1 MTEKWKQRSI
11 NMNFRKA
18 VIIFLIACFV
28 LAVLSSAVLYGNFH
42 SRIAEWEQAGET
54 GEEGG
59 ELDRISQ
66 ETDGM
71 SQETERNFQEEEESY
86 PEGEDSFQKEESF
99 REEDNRSQENERDYR
114 ENEESD
120 SGDGGQERDSRE
132 WENRDGE
139 KGSQERE
146 NRDGEGGTREWEN
159 RDGEESSRK
168 WENRHREENSR
179 ERESRER
186 KDREEKD
193 LEDMLKGLPLS
204 WGDFALLAG
213 SAAAA
218 SALGIWYWILGL
230 IAAYRKAYRMGV
242 NGRLAVLAALFFN
255 LAAVAALY
263 LYCLLKGSCA
273 NCGRVRSG
281 NGKFCARCGRP
292 FKKEC
297 PQCGQEVDAS
307 SVYCRNCGTKL
318 DEADG
323 AEETMG
329 TKEPGNRIF

>member
-1 MTEKWKQRSI
+1 MTEKWKQRAI
-11 NMNFRKA
+11 HMNFRKA
-18 VIIFLIACFV
+18 IIIFLIACLV
-28 LAVLSSAVLYGNFH
+28 LMVLIPAALYGNFH

-54 GEEGG
+54 GAEDG

-86 PEGEDSFQKEESF
+86 REGEDSFQKEESF
-99 REEDNRSQENERDYR
+99 REEDNRSQER
-114 ENEESD
+114 ENS
-120 SGDGGQERDSRE
+120 
-132 WENRDGE
+132 
-139 KGSQERE
+139 
-146 NRDGEGGTREWEN
+146 
-159 RDGEESSRK
+159 DGEEGSRK

-186 KDREEKD
+186 KDQEEKD

-204 WGDFALLAG
+204 WGDFALLVG
-213 SAAAA
+213 SIAVA
-218 SALGIWYWILGL
+218 SVLGIWYWILVM
-230 IAAYRKAYRMGV
+230 IWAYRKAYRMGV

-281 NGKFCARCGRP
+281 NGRFCARCGRP

-297 PQCGQEVDAS
+297 PQCRQEVDAS
-307 SVYCRNCGTKL
+307 SVYCHTCGTKL

-329 TKEPGNRIF
+329 TKEPEEMKEMEETKGTKETKETGETEETKKTQDLESEKAGK